1 MDTPNM
7 DEYFAGKRLY
17 GDDFGPEEIAAWY
30 ADEKEGY
37 ATLGHQNRASYVYP
51 YHALNK
57 RHGFRFLA
65 GRRFRHA
72 LGLGSAYGDEFL
84 PIVQQVERITI
95 LDPSDAF
102 RGDNVGGLP
111 CQWLP
116 PSVDGSMVFPNDSF
130 DLITCL
136 GVLHHIPNVTT
147 VVNELRRCLSPG
159 GSLLLR
165 EPIVSMGDW
174 TKPRRTATRR
184 ERGIPLPIL
193 CRIIEEADFRVV
205 SQRLCIFPPLARIWR
220 HFGASAYNSG
230 LATRV
235 DGRLCRLFR
244 SRVRYH
250 ATRLSHKIRPAAVY
264 FVLTK

>member
-1 MDTPNM
+1 MGTPNM
-7 DEYFAGKRLY
+7 DEYFAGTRLY

-37 ATLGHQNRASYVYP
+37 ATLGHQNRASYLYQC
-51 YHALNK
+51 HALN
-57 RHGFRFLA
+57 RLHGFGFLA
-65 GRRFRHA
+65 GRRFRNA
-72 LGLGSAYGDEFL
+72 LGFGGAFGDEFL
-84 PIVQQVERITI
+84 PIVRQVDRITI
-95 LDPSDAF
+95 LDPCDAF
-102 RGDNVGGLP
+102 QTDSVGGVP
-111 CQWLP
+111 CQCLR
-116 PSVDGSMVFPNDSF
+116 PSVDGMMPFPDESF

-136 GVLHHIPNVTT
+136 GVLHHIANVTT
-147 VVNELRRCLSPG
+147 VVKELRRCLSPG

-174 TKPRRTATRR
+174 TKPRRTATKR

-193 CRIIEEADFRVV
+193 CRMIKEADFRVV
-205 SQRLCIFPPLARIWR
+205 SQRLCVFPPLARIWR

-230 LATRV
+230 LATRI
-235 DGRLCRLFR
+235 DGKLCRLFR